1 MNVSEQ
7 HHFLANY
14 FPATEVLER
23 CITSRSLPEREYRP
37 AKMSTSPSSNSKVTT
52 PLSFNTLE
60 SKPQRKRSFNM
71 ADLLDATKPVQQAIA
86 FPTIEWCRGEESD
99 DEPENDNRESHE
111 TAPLGDDDEDADYF
125 PSSFSSSG
133 PGKRSRLGYSG
144 LTRSK
149 SLKTS
154 LCNLGEGSTGELEVR
169 SWSHFLTDEDEI
181 LSFSIGT
188 SNSAS
193 KYKRQNSCGRS
204 GCQQMQLNFLLVPLA
219 CHVKATTKS
228 SCTLIST

>member
-1 MNVSEQ
+1 
-7 HHFLANY
+7 
-14 FPATEVLER
+14 
-23 CITSRSLPEREYRP
+23 
-37 AKMSTSPSSNSKVTT
+37 
-52 PLSFNTLE
+52 
-60 SKPQRKRSFNM
+60 M

-99 DEPENDNRESHE
+99 NEPENDNRESHE
-111 TAPLGDDDEDADYF
+111 TAPLGDYDEDADYF
-125 PSSFSSSG
+125 PSSISSSG

-169 SWSHFLTDEDEI
+169 SWSHFLTDEDEDEM

-204 GCQQMQLNFLLVPLA
+204 GCQQTQLYFLLVPLA
-219 CHVKATTKS
+219 SHVKATS
-228 SCTLIST
+228 SASCKLIST